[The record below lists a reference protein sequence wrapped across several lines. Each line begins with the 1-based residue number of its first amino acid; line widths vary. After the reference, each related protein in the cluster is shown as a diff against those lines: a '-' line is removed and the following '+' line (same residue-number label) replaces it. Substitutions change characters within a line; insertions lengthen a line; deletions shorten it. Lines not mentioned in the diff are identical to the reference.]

1 MLGNYM
7 KQINCP
13 NEQQIQGQ
21 LK

>member
-1 MLGNYM
+1 M